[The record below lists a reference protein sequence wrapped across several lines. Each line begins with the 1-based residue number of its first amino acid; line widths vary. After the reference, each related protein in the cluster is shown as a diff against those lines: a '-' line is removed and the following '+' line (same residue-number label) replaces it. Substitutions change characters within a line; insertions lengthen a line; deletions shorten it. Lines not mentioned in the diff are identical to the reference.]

1 MMIYGKLTH
10 FGCLVPNNVSIVL
23 YLVDTISLQS
33 ANHQLKNCLHYFRVL
48 FAHNLISVT
57 LNSIFNINSI
67 SSRVQAIRIK
77 RLLLEIL

>member
-1 MMIYGKLTH
+1 MIYGKLTY
-10 FGCLVPNNVSIVL
+10 FGCLVSNNVSIVL

-33 ANHQLKNCLHYFRVL
+33 ANHQLKSCRHYFRVL
-48 FAHNLISVT
+48 FAHNLITVT